1 MRARDRIA
9 AGAAVFPVLRGLWP
23 AALVLLP
30 VAALACPDAG
40 DMAEGVELTLEG
52 GAVARLMPAGDG
64 LVVDE
69 TVTEDGEGY
78 RITALHGL
86 WVVEEVEIEGGLPDP
101 DGAERLDWAGGL
113 ESLPAP
119 EPGLEWSGV
128 AEVSMDGLPP
138 YARGVSVTIGAAE
151 TVEYG
156 DCSYES
162 WPVRVANSED
172 IGDFALQYDYL
183 PLLGVAVLR
192 AYEFEGEP
200 PDRLTPLAIAPV
212 TP

>member
-1 MRARDRIA
+1 MSGPVLNGGVRIA
-9 AGAAVFPVLRGLWP
+9 AVALLLPAAAV
-23 AALVLLP
+23 
-30 VAALACPDAG
+30 ACPDAG
-40 DMAEGVELTLEG
+40 DMAAGGVEVTLDA

-64 LVVDE
+64 MVVDE

-86 WVVEEVEIEGGLPDP
+86 WVIEEVDILGGLPDP
-101 DGAERLDWAGGL
+101 EEAERLEWAGGL
-113 ESLPAP
+113 DTLPAP
-119 EPGLEWSGV
+119 EPGLAWSGT
-128 AEVSMDGLPP
+128 AEVTLDGLPP
-138 YARGVSVTIGAAE
+138 FAREVTVTVGAAE

-156 DCSYES
+156 GCSYES
-162 WPVRVANSED
+162 WPARVANSED
-172 IGDFALQYDYL
+172 IGDYALLYDYL

-200 PDRLTPLAIAPV
+200 PDRLTPIAIAPV